1 MTDALTELEEQITQ
15 VQSESNQDPINFPP
29 KIDNQLTSL
38 YGYVLQSDF
47 EPTAGAYE
55 RFNDLKPELAQIGSR
70 FDQIVATEVSQFNR
84 LAAALSLPPIVVKQA
99 ATTDSA
105 VH

>member
-1 MTDALTELEEQITQ
+1 
-15 VQSESNQDPINFPP
+15 

-38 YGYVLQSDF
+38 YGYVVQSDF

-55 RFNDLKPELAQIGSR
+55 RFNDLKPELAQISSR

-84 LAAALSLPPIVVKQA
+84 LAAALSLPPVVVKQA

-105 VH
+105 GR